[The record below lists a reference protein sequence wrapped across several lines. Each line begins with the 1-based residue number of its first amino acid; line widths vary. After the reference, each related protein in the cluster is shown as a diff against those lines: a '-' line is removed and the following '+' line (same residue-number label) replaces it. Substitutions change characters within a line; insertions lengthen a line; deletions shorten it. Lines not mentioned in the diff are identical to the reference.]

1 LHFFKTPFHTGHVLM
16 FGLDRLETI
25 AAMISEQRGRQGQTE
40 LSPGVNLVGF
50 AYGEFGLGESLRA
63 LAAACALDGIPF
75 VVRDVDMR
83 IQTRQAD
90 RSVAPHIAEELRHRC
105 SLYCLNPDMMKPVRA
120 LMAAASA
127 AGGYAVG
134 YWYWELEYLPREW
147 NDTVERVDE
156 IWVATE
162 FVAETMRRSTTKP
175 VVKIPPPIE
184 VKLSRLYQRAE
195 FGLPDGR
202 FLFLFSFDFN
212 SFPDRKNPQGTVTAF
227 KRAFGAGRRDVGLV
241 IKSINGAN
249 LPATL
254 RALQDFVD
262 GDDRIV
268 IMDDFLSR
276 DQVSGLESVVDAF
289 VSLHRAEGLG
299 LGLAE
304 SMHLGKPVI
313 GTAYSGNLEF
323 MDGEN
328 SCLVPY
334 ELVSVRKGE
343 YLYDD
348 ARFRWAEPDLE
359 QAAYY
364 MRRLADDAEFRNRIA
379 QRGQRSI
386 RARFTPAVT
395 ARLMRQRLAEL
406 GLI

>member
-1 LHFFKTPFHTGHVLM
+1 
-16 FGLDRLETI
+16 
-25 AAMISEQRGRQGQTE
+25 
-40 LSPGVNLVGF
+40 
-50 AYGEFGLGESLRA
+50 
-63 LAAACALDGIPF
+63 
-75 VVRDVDMR
+75 
-83 IQTRQAD
+83 
-90 RSVAPHIAEELRHRC
+90 
-105 SLYCLNPDMMKPVRA
+105 
-120 LMAAASA
+120 
-127 AGGYAVG
+127 
-134 YWYWELEYLPREW
+134 
-147 NDTVERVDE
+147 
-156 IWVATE
+156 
-162 FVAETMRRSTTKP
+162 MRRSTAKP

-184 VKLSRLYQRAE
+184 IKLSRPYRRAE

-212 SFPDRKNPQGTVTAF
+212 SFSMRKNPQGTVTAF
-227 KRAFGAGRRDVGLV
+227 KRAFGASRRDVGLV
-241 IKSINGAN
+241 IKSINGGN
-249 LPATL
+249 LPAKL

-268 IMDDFLSR
+268 IVDDFLSR

-304 SMHLGKPVI
+304 SMYLGKPVV

-323 MDGEN
+323 MNSEN

-334 ELVSVRKGE
+334 ELVPVRKGE

-348 ARFRWAEPDLE
+348 VRFRWAEPDLE